1 MKLNMIGTGY
11 VGLVT
16 GACFSE
22 NEDNH
27 VICSDIDGQKIDL
40 LKNGKIP
47 IYEHGLEE
55 LVQEGLERGN
65 LEFTTDLGYA
75 VDNSLVNFICVG
87 TPSKQDGSADMKY
100 VEAAARAIGKSMK
113 DYKIVVDKSTVPIG
127 TSREVQ
133 KWIKEEQAK
142 RAENIPFDVVSC
154 PEFLK
159 EGTAVDDF
167 SKPDRVVIGV
177 DSEKAEKIMLELF
190 SPFSMNRKPIL
201 MKTQEAEMV
210 KYGANSFLANKIS
223 FVQELSRIAEIYS
236 NISGDKV
243 DILKVLSG
251 ICTDSRIGNVFMKPG
266 PGYGGSCFPKDTR
279 EAADLV
285 ERLGIEAP
293 LLSNINHSND
303 IHKKFLLDKVVS
315 YYNDLQ
321 GKTIGIWGLAFKANT
336 DDVRESAALTFI
348 EGLLER
354 NAKVKC
360 YDPQGMEQ
368 TRKIFGDKIT
378 YAEDKYGA
386 AKGSHGLIIAT
397 EWKHF
402 RTPNW
407 TKLHSEMSMPV
418 IFDFRNLYS
427 QQSPELEKRIKAMGF
442 DYYGVGR

>member
-27 VICSDIDGQKIDL
+27 VICSDIDEKKIKL
-40 LKNGKIP
+40 LKEGKIP
-47 IYEHGLEE
+47 IYEHGLED
-55 LVQEGLERGN
+55 LVKEGLERKN
-65 LEFTTDLGYA
+65 LEFTTDLTYA
-75 VDNSLVNFICVG
+75 VDNSMVNFICVG
-87 TPSKQDGSADMKY
+87 TPSKQDGSADLKY
-100 VEAAARAIGKSMK
+100 VESAARAIGRSMN
-113 DYKIVVDKSTVPIG
+113 DYKVVVDKSTVPLG
-127 TSREVQ
+127 TSRAVQ
-133 KWIKEEQAK
+133 KWIRDEQAK
-142 RAENIPFDVVSC
+142 RSVNIPFDIVSC

-167 SKPDRVVIGV
+167 SKPDRVVLGV

-190 SPFSMNRKPIL
+190 APFSMNRKPIV

-223 FVQELSRIAEIYS
+223 FVQELSRIAETYG
-236 NISGDKV
+236 NLHGDKI

-279 EAADLV
+279 EAAGLV

-293 LLSNINHSND
+293 LLSNINRSND
-303 IHKKFLLDKVVS
+303 IHKKFLLNKVLN
-315 YYNDLQ
+315 YYTDLQ
-321 GKTIGIWGLAFKANT
+321 GKTLGIWGLAFKANT

-354 NAKVKC
+354 NASVNC

-368 TRKIFGDKIT
+368 TKKIFGDRIT
-378 YAEDKYGA
+378 YSEDKYGA
-386 AKGSHGLIIAT
+386 TKGAHGLIIVT

-407 TKLHSEMSMPV
+407 EKLHREMAQPV

-427 QQSPELEKRIKAMGF
+427 QQSSELEKRIRTMGF